1 MANHYWIM
9 MHRMISRLA
18 VLTLSALVT
27 TTLNA
32 AQAMSNQQLNKAASE
47 FASGKVPELCMGKGK
62 LDTEDNQKLENV
74 LISNGL
80 KENNNFTN
88 QMGEYFVYA
97 LMFGLADGMAQNC
110 PEVDRVTVIQNF
122 MESFNNKP

>member
-18 VLTLSALVT
+18 FLTLSALVT

-62 LDTEDNQKLENV
+62 LDTRDDQKLENV

>member
-1 MANHYWIM
+1 

-18 VLTLSALVT
+18 LLTLSALVT

-47 FASGKVPELCMGKGK
+47 FARGKVPALCMGKGK
-62 LDTEDNQKLENV
+62 LDTGDNQKLENV

-80 KENNNFTN
+80 KGNNNFTN

>member
-9 MHRMISRLA
+9 MHRKISRLA
-18 VLTLSALVT
+18 LLTLSALVT

-47 FASGKVPELCMGKGK
+47 FARGKVPELCMGKGK
-62 LDTEDNQKLENV
+62 LDTGDNQKLENV

-80 KENNNFTN
+80 KGNNNFTN

>member
-9 MHRMISRLA
+9 MNWMISRLA

>member
-1 MANHYWIM
+1 M

-18 VLTLSALVT
+18 FLTLSALVT

-62 LDTEDNQKLENV
+62 LDTRDDQKLENV

>member
-1 MANHYWIM
+1 M
-9 MHRMISRLA
+9 MYRMISRLA
-18 VLTLSALVT
+18 LLTLSALVT

-62 LDTEDNQKLENV
+62 LDTGDNQKLENV

>member
-18 VLTLSALVT
+18 LLTLSALVT

-62 LDTEDNQKLENV
+62 LDTGDNQKLENV

>member
-9 MHRMISRLA
+9 MHRKISRLA
-18 VLTLSALVT
+18 LLTLSALVT

-47 FASGKVPELCMGKGK
+47 FARGKVPELCMGKGK
-62 LDTEDNQKLENV
+62 LETGDNQKLENV

-80 KENNNFTN
+80 KGNNNFTN